1 MDAVGEVGMAKRLKI
16 LPVVM
21 LLSVL
26 PLVLPMVLGVSAVA
40 RAAGQPVASAVIPPP
55 LADTPVADTPMVV
68 SPNAATH
75 AATPT
80 TPRPK
85 RAPTANAASKPAGVP
100 KPTAAIASPA
110 KPGSRADAEAS
121 KRVVRSAAAPSV
133 ETAKRAAAQKPSR
146 HAERERHLQFAG
158 GSALPR
164 YPMRPR
170 YYYPGAPVAGPDFDG
185 PPSWYDRGMPPG
197 YPRGPW

>member
-1 MDAVGEVGMAKRLKI
+1 MAKRLK
-16 LPVVM
+16 LFPVVT

-26 PLVLPMVLGVSAVA
+26 PLVLPMVLGASAVA
-40 RAAGQPVASAVIPPP
+40 RAADQPVASAVIPPP
-55 LADTPVADTPMVV
+55 LPDTPVVV
-68 SPNAATH
+68 SPNAAS
-75 AATPT
+75 PT
-80 TPRPK
+80 TARPK
-85 RAPTANAASKPAGVP
+85 RTPTAKAASKPAVVAKAP
-100 KPTAAIASPA
+100 AAIASPA
-110 KPGSRADAEAS
+110 KPGSRADAEPS
-121 KRVVRSAAAPSV
+121 KRVLRPSAVPSV

-164 YPMRPR
+164 YPTRPR
-170 YYYPGAPVAGPDFDG
+170 YYYPGAPVIGPDFDG